1 MDQLDL
7 SWGVQYELARG
18 VALRQWDWD
27 KVYNILCEKPEA
39 LVGSNVD
46 AAANVYAVMEDR
58 VISRDTNISLW

>member
-18 VALRQWDWD
+18 VTLRKWDWD
-27 KVYNILCEKPEA
+27 KVYDILYENPEA

-46 AAANVYAVMEDR
+46 AAANVCAVMEDR
-58 VISRDTNISLW
+58 VILPHTNISLW